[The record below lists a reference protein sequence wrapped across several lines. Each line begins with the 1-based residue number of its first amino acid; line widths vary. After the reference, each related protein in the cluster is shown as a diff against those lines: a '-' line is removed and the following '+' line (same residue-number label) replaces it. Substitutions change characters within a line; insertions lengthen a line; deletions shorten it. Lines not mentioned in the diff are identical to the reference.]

1 MRYLREWDS
10 PLGKIRLASDGEHLT
25 GLWFVGQKYDYRLQP
40 EDVVLPGEPGADWTG
55 GKGIDECADES
66 ADMDRNGELDTA
78 QIADNGVEGASY
90 IFDRTQEWL
99 ERYFAGKKPSPEELP
114 LHPEGTVFRQMVWR
128 ELLHIPYGQVTTYGS
143 LAKAVVRKMGRETM
157 SAQAVGQAV
166 GHNPI
171 SIIIPCHRV
180 VGANGSLTGYA
191 GGLDRKIRLL
201 ELEKPENAK

>member
-1 MRYLREWDS
+1 MRYLRECDS
-10 PLGKIRLASDGEHLT
+10 LLGDIRLASDGEHLT

-40 EDVVLPGEPGADWTG
+40 EDVVLNRGTDAAQTAGNGAD
-55 GKGIDECADES
+55 
-66 ADMDRNGELDTA
+66 
-78 QIADNGVEGASY
+78 GATCV
-90 IFDRTQEWL
+90 FDRAQEWL
-99 ERYFAGKKPSPEELP
+99 ECYFAGEKPSPEELP
-114 LHPEGTVFRQMVWR
+114 LRPEGTDFQQMVWR

-143 LAKAVVRKMGRETM
+143 LAKAVAQEMGRETM

-180 VGANGSLTGYA
+180 VGTDGSLTGYA

-201 ELEKPENAK
+201 ELEGARYTDAMKKIRLNRKGCARG

>member
-25 GLWFVGQKYDYRLQP
+25 GLWFAGQKYDYRLQP
-40 EDVVLPGEPGADWTG
+40 EDVVLNRGTDA
-55 GKGIDECADES
+55 
-66 ADMDRNGELDTA
+66 A
-78 QIADNGVEGASY
+78 QIADNGVDGASY
-90 IFDRTQEWL
+90 IFDRAQEWL
-99 ERYFAGKKPSPEELP
+99 ERYFAGEKPSPEELP
-114 LHPEGTVFRQMVWR
+114 LRPEGTVFRQMVWR

-143 LAKAVVRKMGRETM
+143 LAKAVARKMGRETM

-201 ELEKPENAK
+201 KLEKPESVK

>member
-10 PLGKIRLASDGEHLT
+10 PLGNIRLASDGEHLT

-40 EDVVLPGEPGADWTG
+40 EDVVLPEGSGTDRNV
-55 GKGIDECADES
+55 GKGIDECADGS
-66 ADMDRNGELDTA
+66 AGTDRNGEPDAAQTA
-78 QIADNGVEGASY
+78 GNGADGASY
-90 IFDRTQEWL
+90 VFDRAQEWL
-99 ERYFAGKKPSPEELP
+99 ERYFSGEKPSPEELP
-114 LHPEGTVFRQMVWR
+114 LRPEGTDFQQMVWR

-143 LAKAVVRKMGRETM
+143 LAKAVAKKMGRETM

-180 VGANGSLTGYA
+180 MGTDGSLTGYA

-201 ELEKPENAK
+201 ELEGAR

>member
-1 MRYLREWDS
+1 MKAVTRILFLDEAGDKFFGEGPCRLLRGVEETGS
-10 PLGKIRLASDGEHLT
+10 LRAASLSMGMAYTKALKILKNAERALGFPLTERTA
-25 GLWFVGQKYDYRLQP
+25 
-40 EDVVLPGEPGADWTG
+40 G
-55 GKGIDECADES
+55 GKDGGGS
-66 ADMDRNGELDTA
+66 RLTR
-78 QIADNGVEGASY
+78 EGK
-90 IFDRTQEWL
+90 EWL
-99 ERYFAGKKPSPEELP
+99 ERYFAGEKPSPEDL
-114 LHPEGTVFRQMVWR
+114 LLRPEGTVFRQMVWR

-143 LAKAVVRKMGRETM
+143 LAKAVARKMGRETM

-201 ELEKPENAK
+201 ELEGAR

>member
-1 MRYLREWDS
+1 MRYLRECDS
-10 PLGKIRLASDGEHLT
+10 TLGDIRLASDGEHLT

-40 EDVVLPGEPGADWTG
+40 EDVVLNRGTDAAQTAGNGAD
-55 GKGIDECADES
+55 
-66 ADMDRNGELDTA
+66 
-78 QIADNGVEGASY
+78 GASY
-90 IFDRTQEWL
+90 VFDRAQEWL
-99 ERYFAGKKPSPEELP
+99 ECYFAGEKPSPEELP
-114 LHPEGTVFRQMVWR
+114 LRPEGTDFQQMVWR

-143 LAKAVVRKMGRETM
+143 LAKAVAEEMGRETM

-180 VGANGSLTGYA
+180 VGTDGSLTGYA